1 MADSHGRHTTKLDV
15 QGDGDGGGP
24 LARTAL
30 RFTASAALIGVTLL
44 APHVTG

>member
-1 MADSHGRHTTKLDV
+1 MADSHGKHTKLDV
-15 QGDGDGGGP
+15 QGDAAGGGP

-30 RFTASAALIGVTLL
+30 RHALIAVTLL